1 MSPPARRGGK
11 YRKAQSEGTPMTLPR
26 KAQRGGFAIGLVVG
40 LLAGLVVALAVAWY
54 VNQVP
59 VPFVNKLPQ
68 RTAEQDAAE
77 AERNRSWDP
86 NAALSPKTASR
97 AAAPAAGNATAPAV
111 ATKAAPP
118 PGVATAAVA
127 AVARPAAASAAT
139 AAAPPK
145 VLKPGADPFTYY
157 AQAGAYSRAED
168 AQAQRAKLALMGLD
182 ARIIER
188 EQAGRTVYR
197 VRLGPYERRPD
208 VDAMLER
215 LHAASVDS
223 TLVRVERQ

>member
-1 MSPPARRGGK
+1 
-11 YRKAQSEGTPMTLPR
+11 MTLQ
-26 KAQRGGFAIGLVVG
+26 KKSQRGGFAIGLVVG

-59 VPFVNKLPQ
+59 VPFINKLPQ
-68 RTAEQDAAE
+68 RSAEQDAAE
-77 AERNRSWDP
+77 AERNRTWDP
-86 NAALSPKTASR
+86 NAPLSPKTAAR
-97 AAAPAAGNATAPAV
+97 TAAPAAGNAAAPGV
-111 ATKAAPP
+111 AAATTKAPPP

-127 AVARPAAASAAT
+127 TVLRPAVASAASAA
-139 AAAPPK
+139 APAKAPT
-145 VLKPGADPFTYY
+145 PGADPFTYF

-182 ARIIER
+182 ARIVER

-197 VRLGPYERRPD
+197 VRLGPYEKRPD

-215 LHAASVDS
+215 LNSASVES

>member
-1 MSPPARRGGK
+1 MTSLKQSRRG
-11 YRKAQSEGTPMTLPR
+11 P
-26 KAQRGGFAIGLVVG
+26 QRGGFAIGLVVG

-59 VPFVNKLPQ
+59 VPFIDKLPQ

-86 NAALSPKTASR
+86 NAPLSLNSAARAAVPAAGP
-97 AAAPAAGNATAPAV
+97 AAAPGV
-111 ATKAAPP
+111 AAAPMKAP
-118 PGVATAAVA
+118 PLPGAATAAVA
-127 AVARPAAASAAT
+127 PVAPPAAP
-139 AAAPPK
+139 AAPAPK
-145 VLKPGADPFTYY
+145 ALKPGTDPFTYY

-168 AQAQRAKLALMGLD
+168 AQAQRAKLALLGLD
-182 ARIIER
+182 ARIVER

-197 VRLGPYERRPD
+197 VRLGPFEKRPD
-208 VDAMLER
+208 VDAMLDR
-215 LHAASVDS
+215 LNSASVES